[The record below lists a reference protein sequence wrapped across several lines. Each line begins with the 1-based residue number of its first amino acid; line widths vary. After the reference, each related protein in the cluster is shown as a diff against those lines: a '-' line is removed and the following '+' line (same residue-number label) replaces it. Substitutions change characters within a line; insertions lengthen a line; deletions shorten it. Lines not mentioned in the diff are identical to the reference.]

1 MKNLFQGK
9 TLHVIEGVSFIS
21 QNYLELLDLLK
32 NTYGNQQYVA
42 AHMNELLKMKKK
54 LTDKDPTGLRKFFG
68 NVKIC
73 FKNQLTF
80 SN

>member
-1 MKNLFQGK
+1 MKNLLQGK
-9 TLHVIEGVSFIS
+9 TLHVIEGASFIN

-32 NTYGNQQYVA
+32 NTYGNQQCVA

-54 LTDKDPTGLRKFFG
+54 LTDKDPTGLRKFCG
-68 NVKIC
+68 NVKIY
-73 FKNQLTF
+73 FKNQPTF